1 MPRGDVA
8 ANSELQVRHYGLQR
22 FVTMSA
28 IISTGSITV
37 ESGKAA
43 VLSKKHA
50 LYPKPQLPRWLGDAR
65 NTESIPFHWIY

>member
-1 MPRGDVA
+1 
-8 ANSELQVRHYGLQR
+8 
-22 FVTMSA
+22 MSA

-43 VLSKKHA
+43 VLPRKHA

-65 NTESIPFHWIY
+65 RLLKPVTLPDWEFPDAYQGKVFEEQGICIVIS